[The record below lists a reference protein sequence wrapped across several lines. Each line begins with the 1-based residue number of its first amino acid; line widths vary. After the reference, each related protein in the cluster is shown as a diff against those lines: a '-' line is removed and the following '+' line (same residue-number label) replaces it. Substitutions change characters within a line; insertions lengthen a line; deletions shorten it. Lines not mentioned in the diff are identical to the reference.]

1 MIDICDLRYRLLHI
15 DHLKIPHGITTI
27 IGPNGSGKTT
37 LLRLLAGI
45 TVPESGTI
53 LIDRVPPRKTEVGW
67 VNEFPDRNILF
78 SIVYDEIA
86 SPLRFRYTATDE
98 IPLKVDAVVKRLGIQ
113 HLISRKVRELSGG
126 EKVLVALAAALVF
139 TPGMLV
145 LDEYDT
151 HLDGA
156 RCSQVGH
163 LLSASGCE
171 YVLRCSQNME
181 TAATSDF
188 LILLDKGNLVHA
200 GDPAEVFEHLSG
212 TPYYPLSL
220 KVGL

>member
-1 MIDICDLRYRLLHI
+1 
-15 DHLKIPHGITTI
+15 
-27 IGPNGSGKTT
+27 
-37 LLRLLAGI
+37 
-45 TVPESGTI
+45 
-53 LIDRVPPRKTEVGW
+53 

-86 SPLRFRYTATDE
+86 SPLRFRHTATDE
-98 IPLKVDAVVKRLGIQ
+98 IPLKVNAVIKRLGIR
-113 HLISRKVRELSGG
+113 HLLSRKVRELSGG
-126 EKVLVALAAALVF
+126 EKVLVSLAAALVC
-139 TPGMLV
+139 TPGILL

-156 RCSQVGH
+156 RSSQIGH
-163 LLSASGCE
+163 LLSASECG
-171 YVLRCSQNME
+171 YVLRCSQDME

-188 LILLDKGNLVHA
+188 LILLNTGNLVHA
-200 GDPAEVFEHLSG
+200 GNPTEVFAHLSG